1 MGVPRA
7 GFGRAARDWE
17 NARVR
22 VGEPDWPA
30 GMGGARVTGES
41 GCRVEKI
48 LVWADPGLV
57 GCGYIGNTV
66 NISVIR

>member
-1 MGVPRA
+1 MDVPRA
-7 GFGRAARDWE
+7 GVRHAARDWE

-22 VGEPDWPA
+22 VGESDWPA
-30 GMGGARVTGES
+30 GGARVTGES